1 MQEAIKKTQIDYK
14 YFSIDENLE
23 IINVDDLKEGDYI
36 LYINYFGI
44 KNVYINSLINKY
56 GEKLIIDNSQSF
68 FSKFGNNVSS
78 IYSPRKFFG
87 VSDGAYLVGSISG
100 EIELEIDHSVN
111 RMEHLLGRIDGSASA
126 FFRQRRELSCE
137 PS

>member
-100 EIELEIDHSVN
+100 ETTGTTET
-111 RMEHLLGRIDGSASA
+111 
-126 FFRQRRELSCE
+126 
-137 PS
+137 